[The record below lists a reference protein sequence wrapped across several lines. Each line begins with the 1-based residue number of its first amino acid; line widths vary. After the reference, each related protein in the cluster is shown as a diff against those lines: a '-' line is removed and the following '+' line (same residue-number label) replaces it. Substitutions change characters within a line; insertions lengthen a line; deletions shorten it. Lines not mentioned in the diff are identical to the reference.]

1 MKQYFTGFFT
11 ALCLTTSFFLFLGA
25 RIDQNEFNKP
35 IMIKGIKGYTYLDGD
50 GIYFTSQKSNNVK
63 VFFGI
68 DGQDNG
74 LIRLNNSSNKEMAF
88 LGVKNNDGIFQM
100 NNANG
105 FKNCLISSEDNYG
118 IISLFDRDGKLG
130 FFQSGQKIN
139 DDS

>member
-50 GIYFTSQKSNNVK
+50 GIYITSQRSNNVK

-74 LIRLNNSSNKEMAF
+74 LIRLNNSQNKEMAF
-88 LGVKNNDGIFQM
+88 LGMKNNDSIFQI
-100 NNANG
+100 NNVDG
-105 FKNCLISSEDNYG
+105 FKNCLISSENNYG
-118 IISLFDRDGKLG
+118 VISLFNRYGKLG
-130 FFQSGQKIN
+130 FFQSGQRNNKQ
-139 DDS
+139 